1 MRSGLTTAYIN
12 RIASCVPAHDVHEVF
27 LAFARRLLG
36 KNGNPD
42 ERFERMAKMANIA
55 HRYSCID
62 PSSGFYALGRF
73 PSTAERMHAFAI
85 HGPELAAATVDR
97 LDLGSERDRITHI
110 VITCCTGFSAPG
122 IDFELI
128 ERCGLP
134 TSVERVI
141 IGFMGCHAA
150 INALKLAR
158 HIVRSEPTSRVL
170 ALNLELCTLHLR
182 ETANLE
188 EILSFLLFAD
198 DCAACL
204 VTAEPQGLAIDSF
217 RAELM
222 PDTKELITWFIRDC
236 GFEMMLSPRVPGVI
250 RRALKA
256 KANNILSG
264 LPPSSIDL
272 WAVHPGGTSVIDA
285 VQRAFDI
292 KPEAVLAS
300 RDVLHRFGNMSSA
313 TVMFVLEDM
322 LRSSLAGAAGCA
334 MSFGPGMVAET
345 MMFRTLS

>member
-1 MRSGLTTAYIN
+1 MTTAHIN
-12 RIASCVPAHDVHEVF
+12 RIATGVPRHDVHETF
-27 LAFARRLLG
+27 LAFARWLLG
-36 KNGNPD
+36 KNGSPD
-42 ERFERMAKMANIA
+42 DRFERMAKMANIA

-62 PSSGFYALGRF
+62 PASGFYSFGGF
-73 PSTAERMHAFAI
+73 PSTAQRMRAFAI
-85 HGPELAAATVDR
+85 HAPELAAATVDR
-97 LDLGSERDRITHI
+97 LDLGSERDRITHL

-134 TSVERVI
+134 TSVERVM

-158 HIVRSEPTSRVL
+158 HIVRSEPASRVL
-170 ALNLELCTLHLR
+170 AVNLELCTLHLR
-182 ETANLE
+182 ETASLE
-188 EILSFLLFAD
+188 EMLSFLLFAD
-198 DCAACL
+198 GCAACL
-204 VTAEPQGLAIDSF
+204 ITSEQQGIAIDSF
-217 RAELM
+217 RAEM
-222 PDTKELITWFIRDC
+222 VPDTKELITWFIRDC

-256 KANNILSG
+256 GASNILSG

-292 KPEAVLAS
+292 PPEAMSAS

-313 TVMFVLEDM
+313 TVMFVLENM
-322 LRSSLAGAAGCA
+322 LRSSLTAATGCA

-345 MMFRTLS
+345 MMFRTLG

>member
-1 MRSGLTTAYIN
+1 MTAAYIN
-12 RIASCVPAHDVHEVF
+12 RIASGVPAHDVHEPF
-27 LAFARRLLG
+27 LAFARWLLAQ
-36 KNGNPD
+36 NGYPD
-42 ERFERMAKMANIA
+42 ERFERMAKMANIG

-62 PSSGFYALGRF
+62 PSSGFYAFGRF
-73 PSTAERMHAFAI
+73 PSTAERMRAFAV
-85 HGPELAAATVDR
+85 HAPALAAATVDR
-97 LDLGSERDRITHI
+97 LDLGSERNRITHI

-122 IDFELI
+122 IDFDLI
-128 ERCGLP
+128 DRCGLP
-134 TSVERVI
+134 SSVERVM

-150 INALKLAR
+150 VNALKLAR

-170 ALNLELCTLHLR
+170 AVNIELCTLHLR
-182 ETANLE
+182 ETTSLE
-188 EILSFLLFAD
+188 EMLSFLLFAD
-198 DCAACL
+198 GCAACL
-204 VTAEPQGLAIDSF
+204 VSAEPQGIAMESF
-217 RAELM
+217 RTVLV

-256 KANNILSG
+256 GANNILSG

-285 VQRAFDI
+285 VQRAFNI
-292 KPEAVLAS
+292 KPEAVSVS

-313 TVMFVLEDM
+313 TVMFVLEKM
-322 LRSSLAGAAGCA
+322 LRASHPGAAGCA

-345 MMFRTLS
+345 MMFRSLS